1 MQIFIK
7 TLNGNSIII
16 NVNSTDTII
25 SIKNKIREKEG
36 VPIEIQRLTYNKN
49 LINEK
54 TLSDYN
60 IQNGSNILL
69 LLSLKSNS

>member
-60 IQNGSNILL
+60 IQNESNLL
-69 LLSLKSNS
+69 LLLPLKSNS

>member
-7 TLNGNSIII
+7 TLNGNSITI

-36 VPIEIQRLTYNKN
+36 VPIEIQRLTYNKY

-60 IQNGSNILL
+60 IQNESNLL
-69 LLSLKSNS
+69 LLLPLKSNS

>member
-7 TLNGNSIII
+7 TLNGNSITI

-60 IQNGSNILL
+60 IQNESNLL
-69 LLSLKSNS
+69 LLLPLKSNS

>member
-7 TLNGNSIII
+7 TLNGNSITI

>member
-36 VPIEIQRLTYNKN
+36 VPVEIQRLTYNKN

-60 IQNGSNILL
+60 IQNESNLL
-69 LLSLKSNS
+69 LLLPLKSNS

>member
-7 TLNGNSIII
+7 TLNGNSITI

-54 TLSDYN
+54 TLADYN
-60 IQNGSNILL
+60 IQNESNLL
-69 LLSLKSNS
+69 LLLPLKSNS